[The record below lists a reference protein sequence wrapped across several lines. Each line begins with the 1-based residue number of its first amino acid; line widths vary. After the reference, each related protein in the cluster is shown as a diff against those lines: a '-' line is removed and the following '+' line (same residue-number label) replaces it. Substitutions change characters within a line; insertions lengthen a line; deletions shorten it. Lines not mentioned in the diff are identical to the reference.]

1 MNRPSGVRAAETMTT
16 GSESLAMAVILKQ
29 AGASLNYNNHMMH
42 RGMQCGHPMTNC
54 RDRMKSGYAGTRG

>member
-1 MNRPSGVRAAETMTT
+1 MTT